1 MKYMLTQI
9 DEQTRSLLDQIEK
22 DFFNKDPIVALKR
35 YDGEFSAVDET
46 VKKYVKIL
54 QAR

>member
-22 DFFNKDPIVALKR
+22 DFYDKDPIVALKR
-35 YDGEFSAVDET
+35 YDNEFSGVDET
-46 VKKYVKIL
+46 VKNYLKIL